1 VPVIVL
7 SAKGLTQNKI
17 ELLTLGADDYLT
29 KPFDL
34 RELLARINANLK
46 RYLGKS
52 SLSAGRVVYGDIA
65 VDKERKIVTVCG
77 VTLDL
82 TAKEYAILELM
93 TANPAKVFSKQNIY
107 ESVWGESY
115 AYDND
120 TINTHISNLRKKLK
134 DAGGAD
140 YIETV
145 WGMGYKLKI
154 LENL

>member
-34 RELLARINANLK
+34 QELLARINANLK

-52 SLSAGRVVYGDIA
+52 SLSAGRVVYGDIT

-77 VTLDL
+77 VTLS
-82 TAKEYAILELM
+82 A
-93 TANPAKVFSKQNIY
+93 
-107 ESVWGESY
+107 
-115 AYDND
+115 
-120 TINTHISNLRKKLK
+120 
-134 DAGGAD
+134 
-140 YIETV
+140 
-145 WGMGYKLKI
+145 
-154 LENL
+154 